1 MFVMLRPGTNR
12 RLFYTLLACLA
23 LLPLLFLW
31 NGTFFASSS
40 SFSPFSPSSSASSL
54 SNGNATRLELQE
66 NYPGSCH
73 LDPFMKVDNVLAG
86 YTASGYVHS
95 DQPHQARFQWKV
107 HAAETQSHTLELRYS
122 SSLSQALSFSL
133 LLNWRPVS
141 QLHMEATHSSWR
153 TVLLSATLQTGV
165 NSLVLH
171 ASSENKTQQDL
182 SGFLI
187 DSLTIHPHNQ
197 PSLPLPLPL
206 PLLLPVECHNNQRV
220 AMLQPNPRC
229 VAGAVFRDETVDCGG
244 ARVGISCTG
253 DQEDQPAVITLQN
266 ASLKNLRLAADGGAD
281 GIHCDSGDCTLEN
294 VVWEDICEDAATQAA
309 EGGTMT
315 IKGGWAFN
323 GKGGWGDRP
332 DKIFQ
337 HNSKN
342 SKVIVTGGFT
352 AKGHNGALYRSCGN
366 CMDNGGPRFAHI
378 EDVRVEGMVQRVAG
392 VNWNYGDKA
401 TIRNMVMQQEDHPAC
416 FEYFGV
422 DKTLVDGK
430 NEGQRWMTKVCDVS
444 PGDVKTL
451 DTIHV
456 VVAVNKEYQ
465 AGLLALLRS
474 IGKNTPHP
482 QAVMVHVILC
492 NKKDG
497 EGGED
502 ALWAVGQEILCEG
515 CPPVEVTVF
524 HLEKSIK
531 EKLNNKYREEL
542 NEESNYARLFLHVL
556 FPSLKKVIWLD
567 SDTLALGDLRELWH
581 TPMNGED
588 TSLAAVPQADKPLKS
603 AVNNARVKELFKS
616 RYGKK
621 RYDSE
626 EATYN
631 AGVFMADLEKWR
643 SRKVEEEFLWWIEQR
658 NKEED
663 LWMFAT
669 QPLLIVVFH
678 GQWQQLGQEWNVIDL
693 GWRNDVSEESIQ
705 SAKVLHWNGERKPWL
720 PSAFEEYKKIWDEYY
735 VHYKTISH

>member
-1 MFVMLRPGTNR
+1 MQIFLDILAERHSSKGSAMAFAPTMKRNR
-12 RLFYTLLACLA
+12 QAYILLA
-23 LLPLLFLW
+23 LLAFTFLLYKFV
-31 NGTFFASSS
+31 SSS
-40 SFSPFSPSSSASSL
+40 STPAPKPSSY
-54 SNGNATRLELQE
+54 LELQE

-73 LDPFMKVDNVLAG
+73 LDAFMKVDNVHPG
-86 YTASGYVHS
+86 YTASGYVYAKKA
-95 DQPHQARFQWKV
+95 QRARFQWKV
-107 HAAETQSHTLELRYS
+107 FSEKTRTYFLRLRYS
-122 SSLSQALSFSL
+122 AGQPFSVSL
-133 LLNWRPVS
+133 LVNWRPTR
-141 QLHMEATHSSWR
+141 QLQMEATSSSWKF
-153 TVLLSATLQTGV
+153 LFLSATLREGV
-165 NSLVLH
+165 NSLVLQT
-171 ASSENKTQQDL
+171 NQDTQNVSTL
-182 SGFLI
+182 LV
-187 DSLTIHPHNQ
+187 DSLELYNEHNF
-197 PSLPLPLPL
+197 
-206 PLLLPVECHNNQRV
+206 LLPVECHNNQRV

-244 ARVGISCTG
+244 ARLGISCTG

-352 AKGHNGALYRSCGN
+352 AKGHNGILYMSCGN
-366 CMDNGGPRFAHI
+366 CVDNGGPRFSHL
-378 EDVRVEGMVQRVAG
+378 EDVRVEGKLGYVALANG
-392 VNWNYGDKA
+392 NYGDKA
-401 TIRNMVMQQEDHPAC
+401 TIRNMVMQQENHRAC

-422 DKTLVDGK
+422 DKTLVDGEMK
-430 NEGQRWMTKVCDVS
+430 GQRWNTELCDVS
-444 PGDVKTL
+444 PEDVKTL

-497 EGGED
+497 EGGEE

-581 TPMNGED
+581 TSMKGKD
-588 TSLAAVPQADKPLKS
+588 TSLAAVPQANKPLRS

-643 SRKVEEEFLWWIEQR
+643 RRKVEEEFLWWIEQR

-705 SAKVLHWNGERKPWL
+705 SAKVLHWNGEQKPWL

-735 VHYKTISH
+735 V